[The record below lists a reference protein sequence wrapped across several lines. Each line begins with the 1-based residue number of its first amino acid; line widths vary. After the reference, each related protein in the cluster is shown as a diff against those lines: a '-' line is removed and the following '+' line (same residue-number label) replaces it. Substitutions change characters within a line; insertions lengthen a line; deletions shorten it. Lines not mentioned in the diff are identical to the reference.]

1 MPRGARHGPGLSAD
15 DATAGR
21 RDAGAR
27 RAARPG
33 DRDPP
38 GSSGIA
44 DALILR
50 AALGVVL
57 AGVVALAARRL
68 GSLTTGGA
76 WAAVIVGTLVAA
88 SGWRWA
94 VLLIGYFVL
103 SSLLTRWGHATKA
116 ARTDAMIPATTA
128 RTAVQVG
135 ANGGVYALA
144 VVTGALTG
152 DAHAYLAALGA
163 LAGAAA
169 DTWATEIGTLY
180 GGVPRS
186 VLTGE
191 RLEPGAS
198 GGVTAEGLAASV
210 IAAIAVAATTPW
222 ALTGGYRLPAD
233 VGGTAIAVAVA
244 VTIAGIAASLAD
256 SVLGASLQ
264 AKRWCGNCR
273 SWTERTVHRCGTPTL
288 QQRGLAWMTNDTVN
302 LLATVTGAIVALA
315 AYPLFD

>member
-1 MPRGARHGPGLSAD
+1 M
-15 DATAGR
+15 
-21 RDAGAR
+21 
-27 RAARPG
+27 
-33 DRDPP
+33 
-38 GSSGIA
+38 
-44 DALILR
+44 
-50 AALGVVL
+50 
-57 AGVVALAARRL
+57 ALAARRA

-76 WAAVIVGTLVAA
+76 GAAAVVGTLVATA
-88 SGWRWA
+88 GWRWA
-94 VLLIGYFVL
+94 MLLIGYFVL

-116 ARTDAMIPATTA
+116 ARTSSMIPATTA
-128 RTAVQVG
+128 RTAVQVA

-152 DAHAYLAALGA
+152 DAQAYLAALGA

-198 GGVTAEGLAASV
+198 GGVTPAGLAASV
-210 IAAIAVAATTPW
+210 VAAAAVAVTTPW
-222 ALTGGYRLPAD
+222 ALTGGYRVPAEV
-233 VGGTAIAVAVA
+233 VGTAVAVGVA
-244 VTIAGIAASLAD
+244 VCLAGIVASLAD

-264 AKRWCGNCR
+264 SKRWCGNCR
-273 SWTERTVHRCGTPTL
+273 SWTERPVHRCGTPTTHA
-288 QQRGLAWMTNDTVN
+288 RGLAWMTNDAVN